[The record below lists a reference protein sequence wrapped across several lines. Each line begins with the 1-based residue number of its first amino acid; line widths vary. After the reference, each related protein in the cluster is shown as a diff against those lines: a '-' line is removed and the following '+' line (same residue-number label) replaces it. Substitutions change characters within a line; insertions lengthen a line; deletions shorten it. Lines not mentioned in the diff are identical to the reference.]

1 MIDSKVFFNFLKK
14 KKINFFAG
22 VPDSLLKDFNSQII
36 KSSKKNHHF
45 ICSNEGSALSLA
57 AGYNISSKNIPLVYL
72 QNAGL
77 GNLINPLV
85 SLIDKSVYSI
95 PMIVMIGWRGHKKI
109 NDEPQHLLQGESTT
123 KILKVLKQK
132 FDILSGNKN
141 F

>member
-57 AGYNISSKNIPLVYL
+57 AGSLLPNK
-72 QNAGL
+72 
-77 GNLINPLV
+77 
-85 SLIDKSVYSI
+85 LIDVA
-95 PMIVMIGWRGHKKI
+95 
-109 NDEPQHLLQGESTT
+109 
-123 KILKVLKQK
+123 VLGGA
-132 FDILSGNKN
+132 SGVVVGGT
-141 F
+141 